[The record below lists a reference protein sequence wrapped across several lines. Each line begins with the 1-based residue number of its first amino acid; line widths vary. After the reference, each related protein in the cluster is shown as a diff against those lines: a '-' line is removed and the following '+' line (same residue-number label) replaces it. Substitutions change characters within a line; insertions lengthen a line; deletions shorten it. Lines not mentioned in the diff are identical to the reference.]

1 MDDHLASFDILG
13 LEENVVAGDKVARW
27 ASDLQDLVPNTAGKM
42 YFEEDLESFP
52 MFCVMRQKIQVISI
66 IKNKARILKFCLT

>member
-42 YFEEDLESFP
+42 YFEEWTKSL
-52 MFCVMRQKIQVISI
+52 SI
-66 IKNKARILKFCLT
+66 YIIAN